1 MDFYERLCTLMA
13 KEGLS
18 QGRLEKELD
27 LGNGAI
33 SKWKDGKLPKTET
46 LKLLAK
52 KFNTSTD
59 YLLFGVEAEYIIET
73 AQKDVQLTKLE
84 SRIKEYALKL
94 AELPKEKQDQIMSL
108 IDMLGDTKGGLNQ

>member
-13 KEGLS
+13 KEELS
-18 QGRLEKELD
+18 QGKLEKELN

-52 KFNTSTD
+52 KFNVSTD
-59 YLLFGVEAEYIIET
+59 YLLFGTETKYIIET
-73 AQKDVQLTKLE
+73 AQKYAALIKM
-84 SRIKEYALKL
+84 SNRIKEYALKL
-94 AELPKEKQDQIMSL
+94 AELPKEKQEQIISL
-108 IDMLGDTKGGLNQ
+108 IDMLEDKREE